1 MQRQNIRNIAI
12 IAHVDHGKTT
22 IVDKKL
28 KAGRLFRALQTTGEL
43 ILDNNDLERERGIT
57 ILSKNVSIRYK
68 DYKINI
74 IDTLKFDDVKNFDDI
89 NISVGKIGK
98 KDKGL
103 FLSLPT
109 SKNSK
114 FNTEVVYLEN
124 NKLIDAF
131 KDHKDIL
138 NDYYIAF
145 EDVNNDGIT
154 NIPII
159 DIESINKDSLS
170 TSTMPKSLIISWN
183 KYNGKEGKDAD
194 LLFVN
199 KIYYNYELN
208 FKFLIPNNLVGKIS
222 INENTDQ
229 NTSSSY
235 KIFNFYYN
243 ESSTPYLDKKNRQQL
258 FSLNLAEKGV
268 VDDSKTINNKGD
280 IILESDKYVY
290 SISDINEKLFNK
302 LGLSIDILK
311 DYFSIIK

>member
-1 MQRQNIRNIAI
+1 
-12 IAHVDHGKTT
+12 
-22 IVDKKL
+22 
-28 KAGRLFRALQTTGEL
+28 
-43 ILDNNDLERERGIT
+43 
-57 ILSKNVSIRYK
+57 
-68 DYKINI
+68 
-74 IDTLKFDDVKNFDDI
+74 
-89 NISVGKIGK
+89 
-98 KDKGL
+98 
-103 FLSLPT
+103 
-109 SKNSK
+109 
-114 FNTEVVYLEN
+114 
-124 NKLIDAF
+124 
-131 KDHKDIL
+131 
-138 NDYYIAF
+138 
-145 EDVNNDGIT
+145 
-154 NIPII
+154 
-159 DIESINKDSLS
+159 INKDSLS

>member
-1 MQRQNIRNIAI
+1 MRNTI
-12 IAHVDHGKTT
+12 IALTWV
-22 IVDKKL
+22 I
-28 KAGRLFRALQTTGEL
+28 LF
-43 ILDNNDLERERGIT
+43 ILFGLYIDNKVENFCIDYT
-57 ILSKNVSIRYK
+57 K
-68 DYKINI
+68 DVQETY
-74 IDTLKFDDVKNFDDI
+74 
-89 NISVGKIGK
+89 
-98 KDKGL
+98 
-103 FLSLPT
+103 
-109 SKNSK
+109 
-114 FNTEVVYLEN
+114 EVIHDEN
-124 NKLIDAF
+124 
-131 KDHKDIL
+131 
-138 NDYYIAF
+138 
-145 EDVNNDGIT
+145 
-154 NIPII
+154 
-159 DIESINKDSLS
+159 
-170 TSTMPKSLIISWN
+170 W
-183 KYNGKEGKDAD
+183 DAD